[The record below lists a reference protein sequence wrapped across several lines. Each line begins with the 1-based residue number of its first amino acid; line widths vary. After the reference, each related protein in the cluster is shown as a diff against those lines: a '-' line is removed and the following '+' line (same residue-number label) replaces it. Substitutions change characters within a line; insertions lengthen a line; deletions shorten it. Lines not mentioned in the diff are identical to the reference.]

1 MSIDQT
7 EPVDTPWQQVV
18 DDLRRQLAE
27 AEEILQAIVHHK
39 VDAFIINGPEE
50 EQVYT
55 LRGADHAY
63 QVILEAINEGAATLG
78 VMVPSI
84 TVIPLLQR
92 YCKSRWRN

>member
-55 LRGADHAY
+55 LRGADHA
-63 QVILEAINEGAATLG
+63 
-78 VMVPSI
+78 
-84 TVIPLLQR
+84 
-92 YCKSRWRN
+92 